1 MLIYYYAYL
10 SEYTFPFPNNNTDI
24 QRTCAVSI
32 LWLTAPPCT
41 QYHIPQVQSNNVGIK
56 INILIL
62 TFSVFTW

>member
-1 MLIYYYAYL
+1 MHICLNMHFL
-10 SEYTFPFPNNNTDI
+10 SPVINTDI
-24 QRTCAVSI
+24 QRTCTISI
-32 LWLTAPPCT
+32 LWLIAPPCT